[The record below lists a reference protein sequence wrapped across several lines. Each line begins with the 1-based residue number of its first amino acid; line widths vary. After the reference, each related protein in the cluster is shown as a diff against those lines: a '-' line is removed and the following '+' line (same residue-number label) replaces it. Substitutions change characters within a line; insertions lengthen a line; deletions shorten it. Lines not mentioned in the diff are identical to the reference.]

1 MCGGSALFIGQIGD
15 WTWETVSLLCG
26 TNVFT
31 ATNKHGAPSYLSFC
45 YFRIHGS
52 PVMNLSTIN
61 FGDRIQVS
69 SRLFGFS
76 SESILTLHKIKA
88 AGVGPEIIDPEEFY
102 SFKDDHS
109 LYAETFNRWLTRS
122 DSRTNENLIRS
133 SPLGFEYRHL
143 PALPDTYSPRHAYY
157 RARRSLSFFDRMP
170 SDRVSVTLPFTVE
183 YRIDLT
189 RDLNCVGLLYFATY
203 FSILDWALLR
213 FWHHLDR
220 TDHSFLGRVVLDQRL
235 CYLGNVN
242 ADGVLSIR
250 MEAWQKV
257 GAPADEMVNFVVADR
272 DSGRKLAVST
282 LHLLRGA
289 PRRLPRDRAIVA
301 KEASRRAVRA
311 QCSQPDGNRS
321 ALCCR
326 ASEVEPS
333 ADSDVRRASTR
344 IGRVYQDVIFPQV
357 PCVLLGQ

>member
-1 MCGGSALFIGQIGD
+1 MTVAPFTLPGVEVIDSSSLARTTTVTPGMCGGSALFIGQIGD
-15 WTWETVSLLCG
+15 WTWEAVSLLCG

-31 ATNKHGAPSYLSFC
+31 ATNQHGAPSYLSFS

-52 PVMNLSTIN
+52 TVMNLGTIN

-69 SRLFGFS
+69 NRLFGFG

-88 AGVGPEIIDPEEFY
+88 AGEGSEIIDPEEFY
-102 SFKDDHS
+102 AFKDDHC
-109 LYAETFNRWLTRS
+109 LYAETFNRWVTRS
-122 DSRTNENLIRS
+122 DSRSNENLIRS
-133 SPLGFEYRHL
+133 SPLGFKYRHL
-143 PALPDTYSPRHAYY
+143 PALPNTYSPRQAYH

-170 SDRVSVTLPFTVE
+170 SDRVPVTLPFTVE

-213 FWHHLDR
+213 LWHHLDR
-220 TDHSFLGRVVLDQRL
+220 DDGSFLGRVVLDQRL

-242 ADGVLSIR
+242 AERVLSIR

-257 GAPADEMVNFVVADR
+257 DAPTDEMINFVVSDR
-272 DSGRKLAVST
+272 DSGRKIAISS

-289 PRRLPRDRAIVA
+289 HR
-301 KEASRRAVRA
+301 
-311 QCSQPDGNRS
+311 
-321 ALCCR
+321 
-326 ASEVEPS
+326 
-333 ADSDVRRASTR
+333 
-344 IGRVYQDVIFPQV
+344 
-357 PCVLLGQ
+357 